1 MRSPVGPETAERA
14 QSETVGFILVLGFVI
29 VGSLLVVT
37 LGAIAV
43 GDTEERL
50 TDDRAEKAL
59 TQFDSKAALVALGE
73 SGSHEAS
80 FGTGPN
86 DRGDLSVDEDR
97 GWMNVSI
104 TNRSTDNTAT
114 VMNITLGAVIYEGAD
129 SELAYQ
135 GGGVWRRDSEG
146 GQMLSPPEF
155 HYRGETLTLP
165 AVSVSGDAALN
176 DDVTIQRES
185 TTQRYPDESEDF
197 VNPLRNS
204 VVNVTIGSD
213 FYRGWG
219 QYFAERTEGAV
230 TIDDTAETARL
241 TLASPI
247 GDVTAESIVA
257 GQASGGTLR
266 FQGNPGHPCHS
277 GGGSTEEPYVDSYNS
292 SLGRYCDQYDEDE
305 VNSAGAIRF
314 GQDIHTESSAGGVQ
328 GDLVSGRDIK
338 LHSNAPIN
346 GNISYAGVCE
356 VTQGGASNCSEVQE
370 SGPYSVTERNRMQ
383 PTPSIDF
390 AIDNTV
396 DSVHQSGSEVDIGE
410 AASQTDTL
418 EAGEYYTDS
427 LALDDEEVTFDTSS
441 GDITLV
447 VNNSIEI
454 SGGSN
459 LTVTGENNTNVYV
472 DSAGPT
478 TDELLV
484 RDSEVFA
491 PNNTAGKL
499 SVLGR
504 GNFSATLDDGSFTG
518 VIYAPVGTDG
528 SGSVDIFGGGSLFG
542 AVVTGDLTVGGTG
555 GSGGGAGAT
564 LHYDE
569 QLFDQRVVPPDRTI
583 IRLTFMHVTE
593 NSISVSG

>member
-185 TTQRYPDESEDF
+185 TTQRYPDESENF
-197 VNPLRNS
+197 INPLKNS

-257 GQASGGTLR
+257 GQSAGGTLTL
-266 FQGNPGHPCHS
+266 QGKPQHPCHT
-277 GGGSTEEPYVDSYNS
+277 GGNPKEPYVDSYNS
-292 SLGRYCDQYDEDE
+292 SLGTYCEQYDENE
-305 VNSAGAIRF
+305 INSAGEITF
-314 GQDIHTESSAGGVQ
+314 DGDITTASAAGAVQ
-328 GDLVSGRDIK
+328 GDLVSGGDID
-338 LHSNAPIN
+338 LHGNAPIY

-356 VTQGGASNCSEVQE
+356 VTKGGGPDCSDAQA
-370 SGPYSVTERNRMQ
+370 SGPYSTSEIDGVSSSS
-383 PTPSIDF
+383 PIDF

-396 DSVHQSGSEVDIGE
+396 DSVHQSGSEVDIGDG
-410 AASQTDTL
+410 ADQNSTL

-447 VNNSIEI
+447 VNNSIELLD
-454 SGGSN
+454 GSN
-459 LTVTGENNTNVYV
+459 LTVTGENNANIYV

-528 SGSVDIFGGGSLFG
+528 SGSVDIFGGGHIFG
-542 AVVTGDLTVGGTG
+542 AVVTGDLTVGG
-555 GSGGGAGAT
+555 SGGAT

-569 QLFDQRVVPPDRTI
+569 QLFDQRVVPPDQTI